1 MNTLPR
7 RSGEPPLTSKPT
19 RSDPKPHAQLTD
31 NAPLELQEEL
41 VERATGLPGVSL
53 AKSLVSV
60 PGARAFVLAED
71 LARGGPEAFQAGR
84 EFAHIH
90 PAHDGSLHLTLPPE
104 LAREVYEKGWGEP
117 HPVSGTPMVYGP
129 RDEAEAAVVARLV
142 EASYD
147 YARGAPLA

>member
-7 RSGEPPLTSKPT
+7 RSGERPLTSKPT

-90 PAHDGSLHLTLPPE
+90 PPHDGSLHLTLPEPIAAE
-104 LAREVYEKGWGEP
+104 AREKGWGEP
-117 HPVSGTPMVYGP
+117 HPVSGTMMVYGP
-129 RDEAEAAVVARLV
+129 RDAEELEAVWRLLA
-142 EASYD
+142 ASYSF
-147 YARGAPLA
+147 ACGAFD